1 MSAGTVIRSGPS
13 GAGWIDGGNVLE
25 EEVVRILLADEHSL
39 FREAVR
45 VAMEGERAIEV
56 VAEARSGRQAV
67 AEAVRTRPDVAILD
81 ASLEGPDVVGTIGM
95 IRTEAPETRILV
107 VAGEEDQ
114 NTLFDVLEAGASG
127 YMTKGSPLAELVSA
141 VQALVRG
148 DTLVPPRMLGALL
161 DRLMLRKK
169 EQALAIRRIGL
180 LTRREREVLAF
191 LAEGGNN
198 DTIAQ
203 ALVISPDT
211 ARTHVQNVLS
221 KLGVHSRLEAV
232 AYVRR
237 SGVLRDLELGR
248 TDEAS

>member
-1 MSAGTVIRSGPS
+1 MLAQEGI
-13 GAGWIDGGNVLE
+13 
-25 EEVVRILLADEHSL
+25 VRVLLADEHSL

-45 VAMEGERAIEV
+45 VAMEAESAIEV

-81 ASLEGPDVVGTIGM
+81 ASLEDQDVIRTMGS

-107 VAGEEDQ
+107 VDGEEDQ

-141 VQALVRG
+141 VHALVCG

-169 EQALAIRRIGL
+169 EQALAVRRIGQ
-180 LTRREREVLAF
+180 LTRREREVLAY

-203 ALVISPDT
+203 ALIISPDT

-232 AYVRR
+232 AFVRR
-237 SGVLRDLELGR
+237 SGILRDLEAGR
-248 TDEAS
+248 NDEAS

>member
-1 MSAGTVIRSGPS
+1 MSRSGQ
-13 GAGWIDGGNVLE
+13 GQVGVVLAAE
-25 EEVVRILLADEHSL
+25 GVVRILLADEHSL

-45 VAMEGERAIEV
+45 VAMESEPAIEV

-67 AEAVRTRPDVAILD
+67 AEAARARPDVAILD
-81 ASLEGPDVVGTIGM
+81 ASLQDFDV
-95 IRTEAPETRILV
+95 IRTMIGIRAEAPETRILV

-114 NTLFDVLEAGASG
+114 GTLFDVLETGASG
-127 YMTKGSPLAELVSA
+127 YMTKGSPLAELVDA

-169 EQALAIRRIGL
+169 EHALAVRRL
-180 LTRREREVLAF
+180 SQLTRREREVLGH

-232 AYVRR
+232 AFVRR
-237 SGVLRDLELGR
+237 SGILRDLEAGLNA
-248 TDEAS
+248 DAS